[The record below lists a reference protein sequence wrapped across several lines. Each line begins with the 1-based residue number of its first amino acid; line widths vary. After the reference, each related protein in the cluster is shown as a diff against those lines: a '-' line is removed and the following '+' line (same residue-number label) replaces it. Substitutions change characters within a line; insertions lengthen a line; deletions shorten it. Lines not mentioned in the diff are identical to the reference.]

1 MTNCKYEKF
10 KKLFI
15 LTFLSITII
24 QDTQGLSFEE
34 IIFWIVSEFQDNV
47 RSTSVLVRLGT
58 GLTKN
63 GSTLNSFCTLKLYY
77 FKAYR
82 TKF

>member
-63 GSTLNSFCTLKLYY
+63 GSTLTALVS
-77 FKAYR
+77 AP
-82 TKF
+82 

>member
-63 GSTLNSFCTLKLYY
+63 GSTLSFCTFKLYY

>member
-1 MTNCKYEKF
+1 M

-47 RSTSVLVRLGT
+47 RSTQ
-58 GLTKN
+58 
-63 GSTLNSFCTLKLYY
+63 F
-77 FKAYR
+77 
-82 TKF
+82 

>member
-34 IIFWIVSEFQDNV
+34 IIFWIVSVFQDNV
-47 RSTSVLVRLGT
+47 RSTSLLVRLYP
-58 GLTKN
+58 LV
-63 GSTLNSFCTLKLYY
+63 
-77 FKAYR
+77 R
-82 TKF
+82 

>member
-47 RSTSVLVRLGT
+47 RSTSVLVRLGI
-58 GLTKN
+58 GHQKWW
-63 GSTLNSFCTLKLYY
+63 YP
-77 FKAYR
+77 
-82 TKF
+82 

>member
-24 QDTQGLSFEE
+24 QDTQGFSFEE

-47 RSTSVLVRLGT
+47 RSTSVLVRLYP
-58 GLTKN
+58 LV
-63 GSTLNSFCTLKLYY
+63 
-77 FKAYR
+77 R
-82 TKF
+82 

>member
-47 RSTSVLVRLGT
+47 LSTSVLVRLGT
-58 GLTKN
+58 GHQKW
-63 GSTLNSFCTLKLYY
+63 
-77 FKAYR
+77 
-82 TKF
+82 

>member
-47 RSTSVLVRLGT
+47 RSTSVIVRLGT
-58 GLTKN
+58 GHQKW
-63 GSTLNSFCTLKLYY
+63 
-77 FKAYR
+77 
-82 TKF
+82 

>member
-15 LTFLSITII
+15 LTFLSIIII

-63 GSTLNSFCTLKLYY
+63 GSTLSFCTLKLYY

>member
-47 RSTSVLVRLGT
+47 RSTSVLVRLDT
-58 GLTKN
+58 GHQKW
-63 GSTLNSFCTLKLYY
+63 
-77 FKAYR
+77 
-82 TKF
+82 